1 MSNRS
6 LATES
11 PDMRNSQQEERNVDN
26 APYTIIVDPAPALA
40 APKTSRAMR
49 ILFLTNAHN
58 GMSQA
63 LYLKL
68 TAQGHQVGRDG
79 QFYFAEG

>member
-1 MSNRS
+1 
-6 LATES
+6 
-11 PDMRNSQQEERNVDN
+11 
-26 APYTIIVDPAPALA
+26 
-40 APKTSRAMR
+40 MR

-68 TAQGHQVGRDG
+68 TEQGHQVKLWTFRCENVNRNDVSWR
-79 QFYFAEG
+79 